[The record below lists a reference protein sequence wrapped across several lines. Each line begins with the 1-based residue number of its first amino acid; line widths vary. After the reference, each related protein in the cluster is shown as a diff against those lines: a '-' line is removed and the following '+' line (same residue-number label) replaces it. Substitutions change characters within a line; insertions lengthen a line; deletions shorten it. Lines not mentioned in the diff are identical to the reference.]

1 MFESARL
8 KIERADHHIRDL
20 ERQLR
25 ESTRRDLDA
34 SVDRRDDGAL
44 DIHITVLKPPPCVAL
59 IIRDV
64 VHNLWSALDNL
75 MWELIGLDA
84 GEQHRWLSF
93 PKGLDRLSY
102 NRKCDK
108 VKTPS
113 AAVKDLLKSFEVF
126 PRGAGHFLCVT
137 NLLDNAD
144 KHTVLTPVIHAPTI
158 AELVLVSD
166 GGQVRRRLSDLY
178 GSAPRLDEVETF
190 TVDGAA
196 AGTTLAFENDAQI
209 SPHIRFGAVKF
220 VRDKPIF
227 PTILQLRHAVSNTI
241 NIVELSAAWK

>member
-1 MFESARL
+1 VLPMFESARL
-8 KIERADHHIRDL
+8 KIERDDHHIRDL

-44 DIHITVLKPPPCVAL
+44 DIHITAPKPPPCVAL
-59 IIRDV
+59 IIGDA
-64 VHNLWSALDNL
+64 VHNLWSALDHL
-75 MWELIGLDA
+75 MWELIGLDG

-102 NRKCDK
+102 KRKCDK

-144 KHTVLTPVIHAPTI
+144 KHTVLTPVIHAPNI

-166 GGQVRRRLSDLY
+166 GGPPAGRKRDCGVRTMGGGLY
-178 GSAPRLDEVETF
+178 GDDIGRKILTPGPIPPGR
-190 TVDGAA
+190 DGSFHRRKTM
-196 AGTTLAFENDAQI
+196 GV
-209 SPHIRFGAVKF
+209 G
-220 VRDKPIF
+220 
-227 PTILQLRHAVSNTI
+227 
-241 NIVELSAAWK
+241 